1 MIPGKADAEAG
12 NPSRTDKALRLC
24 HISEALMA
32 RNEAILGFQ
41 ALLRA
46 LSEDSYCFEAH
57 RLAFRF
63 LWRVNDDQL
72 GHLGEL
78 WASATRPGLTLG
90 GALEFLIEA
99 FRDDPERYELF
110 AAAAN
115 LAMRLDRIDLA
126 ENLFFNCLEPAPD
139 DDWREKSVR
148 IKYDEISDDYDA
160 GALHLDTARH
170 FLVAVGHRMAGL
182 SGLTVVDAACGTG
195 ALASGLR
202 SHARHLIGMDLSPAM
217 AGRAERRYDRM
228 IVGDMSESL
237 AALGPVADAVVCGGA
252 VYYRPDLSPFL
263 AGAAAAL
270 KPGGFVLFSEFPAPD
285 GAGTMATIGGTR
297 RYCRDP
303 EFLCGLAHS
312 AGFTE
317 MGFEHGISYG
327 LPVRFWTFARN
338 G

>member
-1 MIPGKADAEAG
+1 MIPDKADAEAG

-32 RNEAILGFQ
+32 RNEARLGFQ

-46 LSEDSYCFEAH
+46 LSEDKYCFEAH
-57 RLAFRF
+57 RLTLRF

-72 GHLGEL
+72 AHLGEL
-78 WASATRPGLTLG
+78 WALATHPCLALD

-99 FRDDPERYELF
+99 FCDYPERYELF

-139 DDWREKSVR
+139 DDWQEKSVR
-148 IKYDEISDDYDA
+148 IKYDVITDDYDA
-160 GALHLDTARH
+160 EALHLDSARR
-170 FLVAVGHRMAGL
+170 FLVAVGHRMTGL
-182 SGLTVVDAACGTG
+182 SDLTVVDAACGTG

-202 SHARHLIGMDLSPAM
+202 PHARHLIGMDLSPAM
-217 AGRAERRYDRM
+217 ARRAERRYDRV
-228 IVGDMSESL
+228 IVGEMSESL
-237 AALGPVADAVVCGGA
+237 VALGPVADAVVCGGA

-285 GAGTMATIGGTR
+285 GTEIMATIDGTR

-303 EFLCGLAHS
+303 AFLCGLARS
-312 AGFTE
+312 TGFTS

-327 LPVRFWTFARN
+327 LPVRFWAFARS
-338 G
+338 